1 MIIAAPF
8 TIAKMCKQPVPT
20 EGWVGKETHTHTHTH
35 THTYMHTHSGIL
47 SSHTKRGILPF
58 ATWMDLEGIMP
69 TEIIYRKRDTV

>member
-35 THTYMHTHSGIL
+35 THIHAHTQWNIIQPYKEGNLAICNMDGP
-47 SSHTKRGILPF
+47 RGHY
-58 ATWMDLEGIMP
+58 AN
-69 TEIIYRKRDTV
+69 